1 MKKEDGFALTEA
13 FLPVLSAFDGDLLM
27 LCNPNNPTGQTIDP
41 GLMERILEVC
51 DARGIRLFVDECFL
65 DLTGVNTSVWLG
77 RMRMLS
83 MVMRQVTTSDSPAGL
98 AMGRAASWCML
109 LPCAQAASGASA
121 RSDVAM
127 MCLIDISCSL

>member
-1 MKKEDGFALTEA
+1 M
-13 FLPVLSAFDGDLLM
+13 
-27 LCNPNNPTGQTIDP
+27 
-41 GLMERILEVC
+41 MERSVC
-51 DARGIRLFVDECFL
+51 VWPCLSSM
-65 DLTGVNTSVWLG
+65 TGVNTSVWLE

-127 MCLIDISCSL
+127 MCLIDISCCLIVRGLRWLWQAGRIGPGLHTKMWLCTWWRQRLEHVHQAERQFVGPK